1 MAQILVFGDSTASD
15 EVYLG
20 FDCWVTRLRKFVN
33 EKEETSIF
41 NLGIV
46 GDTTKDLLKRLDCE
60 CKAREPDIIIIRIG
74 GNDSRFNNKTEDSV
88 ETPAKEFEK
97 NIHKIIRVC
106 KKYTEKI
113 IFVGEMP
120 ANESRTMPTIW
131 SNTEYFTN
139 KSIRKYDGIIK
150 YVCKKENVPF
160 LELFDDWLK
169 IDYKKLLDKK
179 DGLHPNSEG
188 HKIIFETVK
197 DFLLKE
203 KII

>member
-20 FDCWVTRLRKFVN
+20 FECWVTRLRKLVN
-33 EKEETSIF
+33 EKEETSVF

-46 GDTTKDLLKRLDCE
+46 GDTTKDLLKRLYCE

-88 ETPAKEFEK
+88 ETPAKKFEK
-97 NIHKIIRVC
+97 NIHKIISIC

-113 IFVGEMP
+113 IFIGEMP

-131 SNTEYFTN
+131 SDTEYFTN
-139 KSIRKYDGIIK
+139 KSIKKYDEIIK
-150 YVCKKENVPF
+150 HACKKESVLF
-160 LELFDDWLK
+160 LELFDNWVRMN
-169 IDYKKLLDKK
+169 YKNLLDEK

-197 DFLLKE
+197 NFLLKE